1 MSDQPRAAGATPG
14 LSTASPTGA
23 HTVVG
28 DLAGLFGN
36 IPIGIFP
43 TKPKQN
49 YCVYF
54 GPRSVIAT
62 ELDFSSFFDQP
73 HTIAGWFMPQYTV
86 GSCHGPLF
94 AASGPERYFVGQGDY
109 RSGNTLTTKMNLAPG
124 VATKAGD
131 PVLAVYA
138 GSESRIFLAP
148 TFKSGVWQHVA
159 VVRQPA
165 LSTGDVLALYLNG
178 KKLDPVTVTANY
190 VAGGLSSKT
199 VSSTSD
205 LALPASLHGADL
217 GQLVLGRSI
226 HPTSPSGYAQAYGL
240 LDDVAVF
247 DHALTP
253 ATINDLIAKKRL
265 SGYETG
271 LVAGWG
277 FDVPSAGNILPA
289 KLSAAISEQGVDPN
303 LTVSSDRNSDA
314 DKGILD
320 NPWVIAVSTPT
331 VKFPFA
337 AGDAWQV
344 IQGYCN
350 PTVSHNGDAA
360 AFSYDLRRVVG
371 ASGNTP
377 VHAAAGGYVFNYF
390 NHPTPSGA
398 MEGNTVNLYNDQMD
412 LGVTYMHLA
421 DNSLPEAVVDGD
433 PIPAGPPDYLQV
445 WPEERMIYGGQEVGK
460 DGPVA
465 NHLHLAGW
473 ETFVP
478 PNMPLTLQV
487 ALGTIPIAFEDVEV
501 LTTDIQNWFT
511 PLGPYIPKQDDQVR
525 AKT

>member
-1 MSDQPRAAGATPG
+1 MIVTNTGCQGRLDLLGGWDPLSDEPRAAGATPG

-165 LSTGDVLALYLNG
+165 LSTGDVLSLYLNG
-178 KKLDPVTVTANY
+178 KKL
-190 VAGGLSSKT
+190 
-199 VSSTSD
+199 
-205 LALPASLHGADL
+205 
-217 GQLVLGRSI
+217 R
-226 HPTSPSGYAQAYGL
+226 
-240 LDDVAVF
+240 LDDQPRAVGSERPQHMTRGPDRVAHV
-247 DHALTP
+247 
-253 ATINDLIAKKRL
+253 
-265 SGYETG
+265 
-271 LVAGWG
+271 VAH
-277 FDVPSAGNILPA
+277 
-289 KLSAAISEQGVDPN
+289 E
-303 LTVSSDRNSDA
+303 
-314 DKGILD
+314 
-320 NPWVIAVSTPT
+320 
-331 VKFPFA
+331 
-337 AGDAWQV
+337 
-344 IQGYCN
+344 
-350 PTVSHNGDAA
+350 
-360 AFSYDLRRVVG
+360 
-371 ASGNTP
+371 
-377 VHAAAGGYVFNYF
+377 
-390 NHPTPSGA
+390 
-398 MEGNTVNLYNDQMD
+398 
-412 LGVTYMHLA
+412 
-421 DNSLPEAVVDGD
+421 
-433 PIPAGPPDYLQV
+433 
-445 WPEERMIYGGQEVGK
+445 
-460 DGPVA
+460 
-465 NHLHLAGW
+465 
-473 ETFVP
+473 
-478 PNMPLTLQV
+478 
-487 ALGTIPIAFEDVEV
+487 
-501 LTTDIQNWFT
+501 
-511 PLGPYIPKQDDQVR
+511 
-525 AKT
+525 